1 MFARIY
7 RHVCACVYCVIRIAM
22 KLIAAL
28 TLLHL
33 LVFQQAHSAAPGLR
47 IAITEKGL
55 DYSEP

>member
-1 MFARIY
+1 
-7 RHVCACVYCVIRIAM
+7 M